1 MSTRRSV
8 GARQALLRFPLTL
21 RTLGAVGA
29 LAALPACRTPERYA
43 AEADFEVA
51 TLLAE
56 TDAATLSDRPE
67 RVLQPKAAAAGT
79 EAPADAAAAPVDEQA
94 GASGA
99 EPLLLDLPAA
109 LEIAVTTGRDFL
121 NQRESLYLQGLGLTL
136 TRYNFGPLLN
146 STVGYLWN
154 DAKDQGATGRA
165 AWDLGLTQI
174 LPTGGSFSIGGV
186 MAATHAGGG
195 ADEGSDPTFD
205 SNLDL
210 GLTQPLLRGSGYEV
224 SHEALT
230 QGERSIVYAVRDFE
244 LFREDFSIGIA
255 RDFFDLVSQKQRLA
269 NLEQN
274 WRDAQFDQTKAEAL
288 RQVDRNQDEDVFLA
302 RRRVINA
309 ETDLLSART
318 SYEAAVDAFKL
329 QLGLSSSV
337 PVVIADREPPFEPV
351 ALDPDS
357 AVEVALHNRL
367 DLLTAAEQ
375 LEDSERAVRIA
386 RNGLQADL
394 DLTAR
399 YGLSGSQ
406 DDVVSA
412 FPEDPSA
419 TVGLA
424 LSLPINRQS
433 ERNGYRSS
441 LISLDRARRDYTL
454 LTDNT
459 ERDIKD
465 QLRQLDR
472 VAQQIEL
479 QRQQIEQEQRAVA
492 VTEIR
497 YEAGDVDNRD
507 LLDARQSL
515 VDAQNALIDLK
526 ADHFIA
532 RLTLLRDM
540 GLLFIDSKGMWT
552 S

>member
-1 MSTRRSV
+1 
-8 GARQALLRFPLTL
+8 
-21 RTLGAVGA
+21 
-29 LAALPACRTPERYA
+29 
-43 AEADFEVA
+43 
-51 TLLAE
+51 
-56 TDAATLSDRPE
+56 
-67 RVLQPKAAAAGT
+67 
-79 EAPADAAAAPVDEQA
+79 
-94 GASGA
+94 
-99 EPLLLDLPAA
+99 
-109 LEIAVTTGRDFL
+109 
-121 NQRESLYLQGLGLTL
+121 
-136 TRYNFGPLLN
+136 
-146 STVGYLWN
+146 
-154 DAKDQGATGRA
+154 
-165 AWDLGLTQI
+165 
-174 LPTGGSFSIGGV
+174 
-186 MAATHAGGG
+186 
-195 ADEGSDPTFD
+195 
-205 SNLDL
+205 
-210 GLTQPLLRGSGYEV
+210 V